1 MSASLAIECLVALL
15 LLITIGYCVVLNRRL
30 KRLRDDEQALKG
42 TIGELVTATEIAER
56 AVRGLRATVAE
67 AESSLGERI
76 GQARQA
82 AEDIAR
88 ERQAAEALLRRLGQ
102 ISGLARET
110 GLAAAPR
117 ERAPFHR
124 NPGPS

>member
-1 MSASLAIECLVALL
+1 MSASLAIEGLVALL

-76 GQARQA
+76 AEARQA
-82 AEDIAR
+82 AEDTSR

-110 GLAAAPR
+110 GLAPAPR

-124 NPGPS
+124 NSGLS

>member
-82 AEDIAR
+82 AEDISR

-110 GLAAAPR
+110 GLASAPR

-124 NPGPS
+124 NPGLS